1 MGVISLRLKDR
12 DIKRIEELAEM
23 EGKDKSAVARELM
36 EHGWEYLM
44 VRLYRKGK
52 ISLTGLAAKLDI
64 SVSEA
69 IDTLSELGVESPV
82 DYDDYLEGFEA
93 LESQK

>member
-12 DIKRIEELAEM
+12 DLKRIEELAEM

-52 ISLTGLAAKLDI
+52 LSLAGLAAKLDL

-69 IDTLSELGVESPV
+69 IDVLSELGVESPV